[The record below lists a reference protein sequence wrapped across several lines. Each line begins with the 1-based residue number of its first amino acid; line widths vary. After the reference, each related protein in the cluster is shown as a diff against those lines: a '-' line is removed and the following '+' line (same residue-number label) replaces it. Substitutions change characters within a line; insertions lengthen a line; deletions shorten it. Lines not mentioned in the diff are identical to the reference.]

1 MRVCVCRVAV
11 VPILLLL
18 ASLPLSAQSRQTSS
32 NPPTELHRIGD
43 HWTAW
48 YPPDPATYP
57 PGSAVHTIVR
67 GDTLWDLA
75 TRYYGNPYLWPQLWE
90 SNTWIRDSHWI
101 YAGDTLLIQG
111 EASGS
116 GIPTSTSVSEDF
128 GFDPDDQGAGPV
140 MTTDSGALG
149 PPLALA
155 TEADLYCW
163 GYLGRVDEP
172 LPNVISAF
180 EDTELKYIH
189 DARSQDIGVATNEI
203 IYIKGGVET
212 GLAAGETYL
221 VVRPSELVLHPESEA
236 VLGRHYDFR
245 GQVRILCLNDDD
257 TATAIVTQACSDLLL
272 GDRLKP
278 LPQLP
283 IPLARLSPMAN
294 ACTPPTLK
302 STGHIVNAKDYRY
315 ALGEGALVQINL
327 GRDQFV
333 EPGTFLTVFRESP
346 VSGNPNEILG
356 EIGVL
361 TADASSATGRI
372 VRMRYAMRVGDQVEL
387 K

>member
-1 MRVCVCRVAV
+1 MRVCVCRVAIV
-11 VPILLLL
+11 SILLFL
-18 ASLPLSAQSRQTSS
+18 AALPLSAQARQTSS
-32 NPPTELHRIGD
+32 NPPADLHRIGD

-57 PGSAVHTIVR
+57 PGSTVHTIVR
-67 GDTLWDLA
+67 GDTLWGLA

-90 SNTWIRDSHWI
+90 WNTWIRDAHWI
-101 YAGDTLLIQG
+101 YPGDTLLVQG

-116 GIPTSTSVSEDF
+116 QIRTTTSVSEDF
-128 GFDPDDQGAGPV
+128 GFDPEDDTTGPV

-163 GYLGRVDEP
+163 GYLGAVNEP
-172 LPNVISAF
+172 LPNVISGF
-180 EDTELKYIH
+180 EDTELKYIREATH
-189 DARSQDIGVATNEI
+189 QDIGVATNEI
-203 IYIKGGVET
+203 IYIKGGIAT
-212 GLAAGETYL
+212 GLVPGETYL
-221 VVRPSELVLHPESEA
+221 VVRPSEIVVHPASDA

-245 GQVRILCLNDDD
+245 GQVRILCANDD
-257 TATAIVTQACSDLLL
+257 TATAIVTQACSDLLM

-283 IPLARLSPMAN
+283 IPLARLSPMAT
-294 ACTPPTLK
+294 ACTPPTQK

-315 ALGEGALVQINL
+315 ALGEGSLVQINL

-333 EPGTFLTVFRESP
+333 EPGSFLTVFRPSP
-346 VSGNPNEILG
+346 VAGNPDEILG

-372 VRMRYAMRVGDQVEL
+372 VRMRYSMRVGDQVEL